1 MIIRS
6 FIADSVS
13 AALKDVRAEM
23 GGDAVVLKTR
33 KVTGGGGIPEFEVTA
48 CLDKPTAA
56 QAEKVLRNDNSRLPQ
71 SVTAVAEA
79 PAAEVSFETPV
90 EESQAS
96 VSINATVADTSALE
110 ERLTEMDAKIDQILL
125 KDNLATAGVSLR
137 LGAIASAVTAMRSA
151 DVPEQFIA
159 TFFNTLREN
168 HVDTDI
174 TEDLVRNELTNKI
187 SDYIESESAFAA
199 GDRVVVMGPA
209 GSGKTSTVGKL
220 ASSLVMQRKA
230 AIKLMTLD
238 SYKVGALDEI
248 ESYGDML
255 GITVADPT
263 ILLAQEPSTE
273 NNGDNDKVLL
283 VDTGALVLDDERI
296 AGMKEQLD
304 RIKPTH
310 RLVVISTMIRST
322 DIERI
327 CKRIESL
334 EPTALVFSMTDLTD
348 CWGAMITAAEATGLK
363 IVLTADSSSGTG
375 QLRTPDASEITTRIL
390 GEEVNNG

>member
-56 QAEKVLRNDNSRLPQ
+56 QADKVLRSENSRLQ
-71 SVTAVAEA
+71 ESVTAVAETPLETA
-79 PAAEVSFETPV
+79 VETPV
-90 EESQAS
+90 EEPPVPVVAS
-96 VSINATVADTSALE
+96 RTVVDTSALE
-110 ERLTEMDAKIDQILL
+110 ERLAEMDAKIDRMLRQ
-125 KDNLATAGVSLR
+125 DSLASAGISLC
-137 LGAIASAVTAMRSA
+137 LEAIESAVTAMRA
-151 DVPEQFIA
+151 TDVPEQFIV
-159 TFFNTLREN
+159 TFFNTLRES
-168 HVDTDI
+168 HADTDI
-174 TEDLVRNELTNKI
+174 TENLIREELTNKI
-187 SDYIESESAFAA
+187 SEYIETESEFAA
-199 GDRVVVMGPA
+199 GDRVVVMGSA
-209 GSGKTSTVGKL
+209 GSGKTSTIGKL
-220 ASSLVMQRKA
+220 ASSLVMQKKA

-248 ESYGDML
+248 ESYGDLL
-255 GITVADPT
+255 GITVIDPT

-273 NNGDNDKVLL
+273 NNEDDDKVLL
-283 VDTGALVLDDERI
+283 VDTGALAFDDERI

-310 RLVVISTMIRST
+310 RLAVISTMIRST
-322 DIERI
+322 DIANI

-348 CWGAMITAAEATGLK
+348 CWGALITAAEATGLK
-363 IVLTADSSSGTG
+363 ITLTTDSPSGTG
-375 QLRTPDASEITTRIL
+375 QLRTPDATEITTRIL
-390 GEEVNNG
+390 GEEINNG